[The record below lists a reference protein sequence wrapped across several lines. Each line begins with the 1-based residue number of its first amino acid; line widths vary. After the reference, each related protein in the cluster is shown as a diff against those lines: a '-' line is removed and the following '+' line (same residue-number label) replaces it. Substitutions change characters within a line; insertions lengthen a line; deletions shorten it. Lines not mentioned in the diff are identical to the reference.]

1 MPRRTS
7 SIALHS
13 RTSLAAAQVGT
24 MNNDLIATHGDLLKM
39 QVSVLSALC
48 REEASRVFS
57 HRFDT
62 L

>member
-1 MPRRTS
+1 
-7 SIALHS
+7 
-13 RTSLAAAQVGT
+13 